1 MNTWTRIAKTLDVGA
16 TQMEVTVA
24 VPDWKYGDEIVI
36 ASTSKS
42 MRENE
47 VAHISLV
54 SADGKTIQ
62 FEPALKFKHIAL
74 TQTIDGRTIETAAEV
89 CIVCF

>member
-1 MNTWTRIAKTLDVGA
+1 
-16 TQMEVTVA
+16 MELTVA
-24 VPDWKYGDEIVI
+24 VPDWKTGDEIVI

-47 VAHISLV
+47 VAHITSV
-54 SADGKTIQ
+54 STDGKIIH

-74 TQTIDGRTIETAAEV
+74 TQMIEGRTIETAAEV
-89 CIVCF
+89 WDNRK

>member
-1 MNTWTRIAKTLDVGA
+1 
-16 TQMEVTVA
+16 MELTVA
-24 VPDWKYGDEIVI
+24 VPDWKTGDEIVI

-47 VAHISLV
+47 VAHITSV
-54 SADGKTIQ
+54 STDGKIIQ

-74 TQTIDGRTIETAAEV
+74 TQMIEGRTIETAAEV
-89 CIVCF
+89 WNDRK